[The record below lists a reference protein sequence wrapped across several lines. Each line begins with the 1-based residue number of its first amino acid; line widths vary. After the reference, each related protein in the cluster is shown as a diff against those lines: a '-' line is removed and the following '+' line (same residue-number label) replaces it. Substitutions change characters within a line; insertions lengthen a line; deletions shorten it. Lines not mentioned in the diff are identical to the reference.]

1 MTRKDVM
8 MVERSLIAR
17 AMCLGLF
24 LALSGLAFAQSK
36 VIELKSANTLEGR
49 RIGDEEVQELTG
61 NVHFVHIS
69 SSGEEIKVWS
79 DRALRYLK
87 QNKVELFGNVRL
99 VRDSIDLRAPEG
111 VYFGDTRRSEMR
123 HGVTM
128 RRGSLRLTSTS
139 GQYFSDERKAVFVGD
154 VVVVDSTSTTRC
166 DALTYFEAD
175 ERSIAVGRVQV
186 ADTKSAI
193 TIFGD
198 SLVHFDKIKYTH
210 VPKNPRLVQ
219 IDTTADGVPDT
230 LVVVSRLM
238 EAFREPTERFVAT
251 DSVLL
256 VGTDLAARCA
266 RATFYT
272 KEDRILL
279 ERQPVVWYGS
289 NQVTGDTM
297 TITLENRKLKSVL
310 VRGRAMAISR
320 SDSLFAHRFDQ
331 IAGREITLQFEDQK
345 LKRIEALR
353 NATSLYYLYEEG
365 RPNGVNRTSGDR
377 IRVDFAEGRVEN
389 ITVVGGVEGRYFPE
403 TMIQRRE
410 PQYNLDGFRWI
421 EQRPKRRQLEIIP

>member
-1 MTRKDVM
+1 MT
-8 MVERSLIAR
+8 VEQTVIAL
-17 AMCLGLF
+17 AACLGF
-24 LALSGLAFAQSK
+24 FVMVSGPVHAQSK

-49 RIGDEEVQELTG
+49 RIGGEEVQELTG

-69 SSGEEIKVWS
+69 SKGEEIKVWS

-123 HGVTM
+123 NGVTM

-139 GQYFSDERKAVFVGD
+139 GQYFSDDKKAVFVGD
-154 VVVVDSTSTTRC
+154 VVVVDTTSTTRC
-166 DALTYFEAD
+166 DVLTYFEAD

-186 ADTKSAI
+186 SDTKNAI

-198 SLVHFDKIKYTH
+198 SLLHFDRIKYTV

-219 IDTTADGVPDT
+219 IDTTADGTADT
-230 LVVVSRLM
+230 LVVVSKLM

-251 DSVLL
+251 DSVLM
-256 VGTDLAARCA
+256 VGTDLAARCE

-279 ERQPVVWYGS
+279 ERQPVVWYGQ

-297 TITLENRKLKSVL
+297 TVTLENRKLKSVL

-320 SDSLFAHRFDQ
+320 SDSVYVHRFDQ
-331 IAGREITLQFEDQK
+331 IAGREITLLFEDQK

-353 NATSLYYLYEEG
+353 NAISLYYLYEEG

-377 IRVDFAEGRVEN
+377 IRVDFEEGKVEN

-403 TMIQRRE
+403 TLILRRE
-410 PQYNLDGFRWI
+410 HQYNLEGFRWI